1 MTYLPYVIR
10 IQLPGD
16 SGDYIALHERMEEL
30 GCMRTIDTELG
41 KFHLPHG
48 EYFLSSP
55 ETFEMVGEHAKRIAR
70 ELSPVGRP
78 QVLVMQVLNWS
89 FELEP
94 VEKSVTGVNATSSE
108 KFASGVEDELKE
120 IELTGSLFES
130 MRNEISSL
138 GVLREDGLQELN
150 EKLYKEIDD
159 FRVIFYPNESR
170 HPGRPHCK
178 VEIGGKTANYDINTF
193 EVLAGDVGKYHRT
206 VAKVLRNHQS
216 GLLKEWDDTRPTDQR
231 LPTR

>member
-1 MTYLPYVIR
+1 VFGKTYFPYVIR

-16 SGDYIALHERMEEL
+16 SGDYSALHERMEEF
-30 GCMRTIDTELG
+30 GCTRTIDTTLG

-55 ETFEMVGEHAKRIAR
+55 ETFEQVGEHAKKIAR

-94 VEKSVTGVNATSSE
+94 VEKSVSSASTSNSE
-108 KFASGVEDELKE
+108 ESAEDDLKE

-130 MRNEISSL
+130 MRSEVSSL

-150 EKLYKEIDD
+150 EKLYKDIDD

-178 VEIGGKTANYDINTF
+178 VEIGGKTANYDIKTL
-193 EVLAGDVGKYHRT
+193 EVLAGDVGKHQRT
-206 VAKVLRNHQS
+206 VGKVLRNHQS
-216 GLLKEWDDTRPTDQR
+216 GLLKFWDDTRPADQR
-231 LPTR
+231 LPKK